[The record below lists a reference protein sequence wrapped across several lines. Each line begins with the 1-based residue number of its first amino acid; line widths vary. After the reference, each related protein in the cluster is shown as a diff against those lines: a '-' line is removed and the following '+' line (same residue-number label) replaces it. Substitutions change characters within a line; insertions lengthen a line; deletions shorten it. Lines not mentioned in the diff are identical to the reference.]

1 MTNANKSAAHGGQ
14 QPTPFTVRVMINP
27 SLDRKDAE
35 WTGKAVKAIQAD
47 RFPALNRLLEDRTRP
62 VFSNLIT
69 VHTGGEE
76 EADPANL
83 LQLALIA
90 KSYGCVEALSK
101 HSHAADQFSEVDDA
115 VTPWLASYE
124 ESPRVGNPV
133 FELSIAALA
142 RGLFRAQERTEDYGV
157 AGVYFEFPLASQ
169 AVARIHAEQTPKIGL
184 ASKPWQK
191 RAYWLRQASRCN
203 ADNDSAGLADCL
215 AKLAATHSLAN
226 QSKGDWATE
235 LHLLLMSC
243 MGMKRLSCSG
253 PIFYELAAIGDVNIA
268 KAFIRHFLV
277 QLTSHVPLAGLHL
290 PAEEEDQLAG
300 GIASI
305 VLAFGSGSAARQTLL
320 TLLVSK
326 ELLML
331 IGPVGAVAKKAAL
344 RVECEIEREELQAS
358 IASLPAAMVQRSSF
372 SI

>member
-14 QPTPFTVRVMINP
+14 QPTPLTVRVMINP

-203 ADNDSAGLADCL
+203 ADNDSAGLA
-215 AKLAATHSLAN
+215 
-226 QSKGDWATE
+226 
-235 LHLLLMSC
+235 
-243 MGMKRLSCSG
+243 
-253 PIFYELAAIGDVNIA
+253 
-268 KAFIRHFLV
+268 
-277 QLTSHVPLAGLHL
+277 
-290 PAEEEDQLAG
+290 
-300 GIASI
+300 SI